1 MNVRAKTDRRSAKV
15 PLLVVLVVAV
25 VGGVVGAVLAE
36 TGAPAPHAAP
46 AVHIRTTANSTP
58 SPTTTTTTSV
68 ATPPA
73 EPPAPHEV
81 VSAPPRQPVTTT
93 PTTVRPQLTV
103 APVTTT
109 TTTAPP
115 VATTATTAVPQ
126 APNVPAFVD
135 ATCSGNVLTVQG
147 QMTSAQA
154 GVTVQLLI
162 ASDAFLVTTETDAAG
177 DFDWTGTG
185 PACAP
190 DTNLFV
196 GLFGALTTTTTSCE
210 VDCFESTVTDEP
222 Q

>member
-1 MNVRAKTDRRSAKV
+1 VNVRVKTDRRSTKV
-15 PLLVVLVVAV
+15 PWLVVLAVAV
-25 VGGVVGAVLAE
+25 VGGGVGAVLAE

-46 AVHIRTTANSTP
+46 AIHIRTTANSTP
-58 SPTTTTTTSV
+58 SPATTTTSV
-68 ATPPA
+68 TAPPA
-73 EPPAPHEV
+73 EPPTPREV
-81 VSAPPRQPVTTT
+81 VSAPLRQPVTTT
-93 PTTVRPQLTV
+93 PTTVRPPLTV

-109 TTTAPP
+109 TPVAP

-126 APNVPAFVD
+126 PPNVPAFVD

-162 ASDAFLVTTETDAAG
+162 ASDAFLVTTQTDAAG
-177 DFDWTGTG
+177 DFDWTGAG

>member
-1 MNVRAKTDRRSAKV
+1 MNVHAQTDRRSSTV
-15 PLLVVLVVAV
+15 RWLVVLAVVVVV
-25 VGGVVGAVLAE
+25 VGGGVGAVLAE

-46 AVHIRTTANSTP
+46 TVHIRTTANSTP
-58 SPTTTTTTSV
+58 SPTTTTTAIT
-68 ATPPA
+68 TPPA
-73 EPPAPHEV
+73 ATPTPHQVVPAPL
-81 VSAPPRQPVTTT
+81 RQPVTTT
-93 PTTVRPQLTV
+93 PTTVPPRLTA

-109 TTTAPP
+109 TTAAP

-162 ASDAFLVTTETDAAG
+162 ASDAFLVTTQTDAAG

-185 PACAP
+185 PACAT

-196 GLFGALTTTTTSCE
+196 GLFGVLTTTTTSCE

>member
-1 MNVRAKTDRRSAKV
+1 MKVRVKTDRRSAKV

-25 VGGVVGAVLAE
+25 VGGGVGALLAE
-36 TGAPAPHAAP
+36 TGGSAPHAAS

-68 ATPPA
+68 TTAPA
-73 EPPAPHEV
+73 EPPTPREV
-81 VSAPPRQPVTTT
+81 VSAPLSQSVTTT
-93 PTTVRPQLTV
+93 PTTVRPRLTV
-103 APVTTT
+103 APVTT

-115 VATTATTAVPQ
+115 VATTATTAVPP

-162 ASDAFLVTTETDAAG
+162 ASDAFLVTTQTDAAG

-185 PACAP
+185 PPCAP

-196 GLFGALTTTTTSCE
+196 GLFGVLTTTTTSCE